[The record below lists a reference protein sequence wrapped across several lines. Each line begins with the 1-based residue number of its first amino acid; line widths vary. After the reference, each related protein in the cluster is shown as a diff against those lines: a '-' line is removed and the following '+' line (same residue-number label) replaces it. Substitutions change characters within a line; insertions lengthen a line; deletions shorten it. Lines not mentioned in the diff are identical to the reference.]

1 MSEIKTLQIVLVVY
15 PDVTLLDV
23 TGPAQAFA
31 NAGQIAHD
39 GSLKPGR
46 LQYNVILASRFGGSI
61 KTDTGVSLDTTAIAD
76 INISQIDTLLVS
88 GGTGVFRA
96 LEDQELIEWYRAA
109 ARQSRRFGS
118 TCMGAFFL
126 AQTGLADTECL
137 TTHWRWADKLVQQ
150 FPRITVDS
158 DRIFISGPRVWSSA
172 GVTSGIDMSLAM
184 IEKDLGHKNS
194 IELAKAIL
202 VYYRRPGNQA
212 QYSNRLKSQLC
223 DEAGR
228 FDDLHEW
235 IADNIRNELPTET
248 LAHQQGMS
256 VRNFGRLYK
265 KLTGMTPAKAVEEM
279 RVEECKRL
287 LTREGMNIGAVA
299 RATGFRSEVSM
310 KRAFMRSIEMTPSEY
325 QSRYL
330 KREPA

>member
-1 MSEIKTLQIVLVVY
+1 MSETKTLQIALVVY

-31 NAGQIAHD
+31 NAGHIASD
-39 GSLKPGR
+39 GSLKSGS
-46 LQYNVILASRFGGSI
+46 LQYNITLASRFGGSI
-61 KTDTGVSLDTTAIAD
+61 MTDAGVSLDTTAIAD
-76 INISQIDTLLVS
+76 IDVCKIDTLLVS
-88 GGTGVFRA
+88 GGIGVFAA
-96 LEDQELIEWYRAA
+96 LEDETLIEWYRAA
-109 ARQSRRFGS
+109 ARHSRRFGS

-126 AQTGLADTECL
+126 AQTGLADNACL
-137 TTHWRWADKLVQQ
+137 TTHWRWADNLADQ
-150 FPRITVDS
+150 FPKIDVDS

-184 IEKDLGHKNS
+184 IEEDLGHKNS

-212 QYSNRLKSQLC
+212 QYSNRLKSQLT

-235 IADNIRNELPTET
+235 IADNIKSELSTEA

-265 KLTGMTPAKAVEEM
+265 KLTGLTPAKAVEEI

-287 LTREGMNIGAVA
+287 LAREGMNVGAVA
-299 RATGFRSEVSM
+299 RATGFGSEVSM
-310 KRAFMRSIEMTPSEY
+310 KRAFKRSIEMTPSEY
-325 QSRYL
+325 QARYL
-330 KREPA
+330 KREPV